1 MSFNVNYL
9 FSQANKFIEKKNYTK
24 AKFFLL
30 KIFKLQPNNFH
41 ATHSLGIIF
50 SIEKN
55 YTESVN
61 FFEKALNL
69 EPKNELVIYNY
80 LFYDC

>member
-1 MSFNVNYL
+1 MSTNLAFLLN
-9 FSQANKFIEKKNYTK
+9 QADKFIEKKNYTK
-24 AKFFLL
+24 AKLFLL

-61 FFEKALNL
+61 FFEKALKL
-69 EPKNELVIYNY
+69 
-80 LFYDC
+80 